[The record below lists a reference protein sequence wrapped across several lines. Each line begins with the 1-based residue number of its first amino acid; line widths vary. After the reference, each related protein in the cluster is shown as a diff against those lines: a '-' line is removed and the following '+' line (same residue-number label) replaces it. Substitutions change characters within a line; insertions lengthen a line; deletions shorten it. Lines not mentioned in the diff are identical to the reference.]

1 MKDVWNH
8 FRLKKDI
15 HDIITK
21 DERHLFRS
29 KKGIDGNTVKDIRN
43 LLRLEKENKAIKSRI
58 FRDIRYLFELEENY
72 YKPVRV
78 NNVWSTNHIEYESN
92 SNKNK
97 AISVKKYPDK
107 IRPYYKVS

>member
-1 MKDVWNH
+1 M
-8 FRLKKDI
+8 
-15 HDIITK
+15 
-21 DERHLFRS
+21 
-29 KKGIDGNTVKDIRN
+29 
-43 LLRLEKENKAIKSRI
+43 RLEKENKAIKSRI
-58 FRDIRYLFELEENY
+58 FRDIRNFFEHEENY

-97 AISVKKYPDK
+97 TISVKKYLNK